1 MSELHFL
8 VVFDTETKSFRV
20 GDLGE
25 MPVDSDE
32 SVWDAAADEW
42 RRPTDEESSLA
53 VDAEGVLI
61 HAVHG
66 IGAEITISAH
76 VETQVSVTDGIPV
89 HAEPGSLA
97 DRLAGGL

>member
-8 VVFDTETKSFRV
+8 VVFDTETSTFRV
-20 GDLGE
+20 GDLNE

-32 SVWDAAADEW
+32 SVWDAEADEW

-61 HAVHG
+61 HAVKD
-66 IGAEITISAH
+66 I
-76 VETQVSVTDGIPV
+76 GIPV
-89 HAEPGSLA
+89 SAEPGSLA
-97 DRLAGGL
+97 DRLVGGL